1 MSIVLVKVMVI
12 MTVILLILLL
22 MVLAIILMVEVMVN
36 VVIKEKD
43 ECSDDVEMYG
53 EEVCSCSIQC
63 HPMFIAVPQAIIET
77 PSQH

>member
-1 MSIVLVKVMVI
+1 MSIVLVKVMVT

-43 ECSDDVEMYG
+43 ECSDDVVMQWG
-53 EEVCSCSIQC
+53 GSLWLFHSMSSDVHSCPAS
-63 HPMFIAVPQAIIET
+63 HN
-77 PSQH
+77 

>member
-1 MSIVLVKVMVI
+1 
-12 MTVILLILLL
+12 
-22 MVLAIILMVEVMVN
+22 MVEVMVN